1 MTKHATKTKGVHY
14 DRTVARRK
22 AVQLLYQA
30 QILGLTPLE
39 VLEQDSYIEEIG
51 VLPDYS
57 RMLIMGLN
65 EHLQEVD
72 DCLAQSSDHWSLS
85 RMPLVDRCI
94 LRLAIYEMRYVESV
108 PVSVSIN
115 EAIELAHEF
124 GGEDESGS
132 FVNGVLG
139 NIARSPVASEEQ
151 EAAEPAEAEELAGA
165 GEAAEPEEPTGAGE
179 AAEFAEPVDTA
190 QVTGTA
196 DPEQALEAVE
206 GDEGVK

>member
-1 MTKHATKTKGVHY
+1 MDDNAAKSKGVHY

-30 QILGLTPLE
+30 QVLGQSPSE
-39 VLEQDSYIEEIG
+39 VLDNDCFIEEIG
-51 VLPDYS
+51 VLPEYS
-57 RMLIMGLN
+57 RMLIRGLA

-72 DCLAQSSDHWSLS
+72 DCLSHSSDNWSLN

-94 LRLAIYEMRYVESV
+94 LRLAVYEMRYVDKV

-124 GGEDESGS
+124 GGEDESGG

-139 NIARSPVASEEQ
+139 NIARNDERAASQ
-151 EAAEPAEAEELAGA
+151 SA
-165 GEAAEPEEPTGAGE
+165 
-179 AAEFAEPVDTA
+179 
-190 QVTGTA
+190 
-196 DPEQALEAVE
+196 AVE
-206 GDEGVK
+206 CNEHPVQDKVDD